1 MRIENNRIIESTGI
15 GSITITPEDEEDI
28 WEVSDSLFGMMC
40 RYNLL
45 SIGDVIKSKT
55 VRKVKSTSATDV
67 VTVTKKVLTLSLKV

>member
-1 MRIENNRIIESTGI
+1 M
-15 GSITITPEDEEDI
+15 GSVGDLLWNDI
-28 WEVSDSLFGMMC
+28 Y

-67 VTVTKKVLTLSLKV
+67 VTVTKKVLTLSLKVCIFKRF

>member
-28 WEVSDSLFGMMC
+28 WEVLDLLFGMTC

>member
-15 GSITITPEDEEDI
+15 GSITITPEDEDDI
-28 WEVSDSLFGMMC
+28 WEVSDFLFGMMC

>member
-28 WEVSDSLFGMMC
+28 WEVSDFLFGMMC

-55 VRKVKSTSATDV
+55 V
-67 VTVTKKVLTLSLKV
+67 